1 MRAEPTIQKL
11 LQRIRQ
17 LEAERKRLMRNS
29 RSDDEN
35 RLNFYQNEETRR
47 QKYLESVLHNA
58 PDAVVTL
65 DTDNKVIE
73 WNPGAEKVFGFSRAE
88 AQGRELD
95 TLISGPA
102 SAEEAR
108 RFTHSVLSGVDLPS
122 TETVRYRKDGSK
134 VDVLVAASPIYIDR
148 ELAGA
153 VALYTD
159 ISDRKTAEAA
169 LRQSEEKYRLLVE
182 NQTDLVV
189 KVDLDGRFV
198 FVSPSYCTL
207 FDRSEQELIG
217 QKFMPLVHPKDRQAT
232 SQMMEKL
239 YQPPHRV
246 LLEQRAMTKD
256 GWRWL
261 SWMHTAILDENR
273 KVMAIIGVGRDITE
287 QKSAET
293 ALRQSRELFDS
304 FMKNLPALAF
314 MKDRDGRYIY
324 YNDACVK
331 FFNESIDS
339 RLGKT
344 DAELWP
350 ADIAS
355 ELLKNDRK
363 VIQEGKIVRVVEK
376 LRLQD
381 RIQYNLV
388 VKFPILREHKPHVLA
403 GFAIDITAR
412 INAEKEREALED
424 QLLRAQK
431 LEAIGT
437 LAGGIAHD
445 FNNILS
451 AILGYT
457 ELALVSLDNVQQL
470 KDNLAGI
477 LRAGSRAKDL
487 VKQILAF
494 SRQSES
500 EMKPVQIKLIVQE
513 VQKLIRA
520 SLPSSIDIQTRL
532 ESDAAVTADPGQIHQ
547 VLMNLCTNA
556 GHAMRSPGGKLE
568 IVLSEVNIRP
578 EAPALHPDLK
588 CGNYQK
594 LSVCDTGHGIAPPHL
609 ERIFD
614 PYFTTKEQGEGS
626 GLGLAVVQ
634 GIVKNHGGVVT
645 VQSNPG
651 KGTEFCVYLPI
662 VEIPR
667 LPAEQTTPQQIQMGS
682 ESILFIDDE
691 MTIVDI
697 AQNMLQRLGYTT
709 VTRSSSVDA
718 LELFQNAPYRFDLVI
733 TDVTMPNITGDVLA
747 RRMRK
752 IRSDIPIIVCSGYS
766 ERISEK
772 QAAELGVS
780 CILNKPFLLKDLAA
794 SVRAALDAAPGSVPK
809 N

>member
-1 MRAEPTIQKL
+1 MTGKPTIQKL
-11 LQRIRQ
+11 HQRLRQ
-17 LEAERKRLMRNS
+17 LEEERDRLIRTS
-29 RSDDEN
+29 RSTDEN
-35 RLNFYQNEETRR
+35 ILQFYQNEETRR

-58 PDAVVTL
+58 PDAIVTL

-95 TLISGPA
+95 RLISGPA

-134 VDVLVAASPIYIDR
+134 VDVLVAASPIYIDK

-159 ISDRKTAEAA
+159 ISDRKAAEAS

-189 KVDLDGRFV
+189 KLDLDGRFL

-207 FDRSEQELIG
+207 FNKSEQELLG
-217 QKFMPLVHPKDRQAT
+217 QKFMPLVHPEDREAT
-232 SQMMEKL
+232 SQMLEKL

-256 GWRWL
+256 GWRCL
-261 SWMHTAILDENR
+261 SWMDTAILDENR
-273 KVMAIIGVGRDITE
+273 QVTAILAVGRDITE
-287 QKSAET
+287 QKS
-293 ALRQSRELFDS
+293 
-304 FMKNLPALAF
+304 
-314 MKDRDGRYIY
+314 
-324 YNDACVK
+324 
-331 FFNESIDS
+331 
-339 RLGKT
+339 
-344 DAELWP
+344 
-350 ADIAS
+350 
-355 ELLKNDRK
+355 
-363 VIQEGKIVRVVEK
+363 
-376 LRLQD
+376 
-381 RIQYNLV
+381 
-388 VKFPILREHKPHVLA
+388 
-403 GFAIDITAR
+403 
-412 INAEKEREALED
+412 AEKEREALED

-451 AILGYT
+451 AILGYA
-457 ELALVSLDNVQQL
+457 ELALVSLDNGRQL

-477 LRAGSRAKDL
+477 LRAGNRAKDL

-494 SRQSES
+494 SRQAES

-532 ESDAAVTADPGQIHQ
+532 ESDASVAADPGQIHQ

-556 GHAMRSPGGKLE
+556 GHAMRSTGGKLE
-568 IVLSEVNIRP
+568 IVLSEVNITS

-594 LSVCDTGHGIAPPHL
+594 LSVCDTGHGIAPHHL

-645 VQSNPG
+645 VQSTPG
-651 KGTEFCVYLPI
+651 KSTEFCVYLPI

-667 LPAEQTTPQQIQMGS
+667 LPAEQTTPQQIQLGS
-682 ESILFIDDE
+682 ECILFIDDE
-691 MTIVDI
+691 MNIVDI
-697 AQNMLQRLGYTT
+697 AQNMLQRLGYTA

-718 LELFQNAPYRFDLVI
+718 LQLFENDPYRFDLVI

-747 RRMRK
+747 GRMRK
-752 IRSDIPIIVCSGYS
+752 IRSDIPIIVCTGYS

-780 CILNKPFLLKDLAA
+780 CILNKPFLLVDLAA
-794 SVRAALDAAPGSVPK
+794 SVREALDAAPGRVPQK
-809 N
+809 